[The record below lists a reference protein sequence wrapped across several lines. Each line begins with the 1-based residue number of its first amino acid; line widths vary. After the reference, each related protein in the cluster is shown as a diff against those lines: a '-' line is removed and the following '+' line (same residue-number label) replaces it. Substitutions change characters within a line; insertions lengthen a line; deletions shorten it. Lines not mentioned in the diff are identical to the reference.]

1 MAEVGGIS
9 RAGAGAALRAQ
20 ATSGPAFAME
30 AMPPARAAGGAPAA
44 GVAAVSLPGLLAL
57 HEAGVEAPGDR
68 AARRRGRDILAA
80 LAALQR
86 GLLGGDD
93 GEALPALARLARDLP
108 PAADPRL
115 DAVLRAVALRARV
128 ELARRGLDTAPGRG
142 AERAERD

>member
-9 RAGAGAALRAQ
+9 RAGGGAATRAR
-20 ATSGPAFAME
+20 AMPGPAFAM
-30 AMPPARAAGGAPAA
+30 PPAPPTRAAGGAPGA

-57 HEAGVEAPGDR
+57 QEAGVEAPGDR

-86 GLLGGDD
+86 GLLDGDS

-108 PAADPRL
+108 PAADPGL